1 MCIPQL
7 TLRELELV
15 LGLLE
20 IEVPE
25 PMSAKTRR
33 RRLSS
38 PALHPG
44 AAAIALAG
52 TLVVLFVLCA
62 LYEFASLGPRLSHA
76 WLKLFTAAPTG
87 SVQAW
92 VEGLLASLVFGAI
105 GSALFAAIYGTADDA
120 DREPHGRK

>member
-1 MCIPQL
+1 MNHHN
-7 TLRELELV
+7 
-15 LGLLE
+15 
-20 IEVPE
+20 
-25 PMSAKTRR
+25 TR
-33 RRLSS
+33 SF
-38 PALHPG
+38 ALHPG

-62 LYEFASLGPRLSHA
+62 LYEFALLGPRLSHA

-105 GSALFAAIYGTADDA
+105 GGALFAAIYNTAATTLIASRTGENDFHRHISEDI
-120 DREPHGRK
+120 R